1 MTHGKKFLMT
11 KIVGNGLLGRSFLG
25 HALPNVLY
33 FCSGVANSQEVRES
47 AFKRE
52 RQLLLSIFE
61 ETKGS
66 DTFIYF
72 SSVLAPTRS
81 NNYYKHKMEME
92 QLVRVSFPD
101 SYLIVRLPQVV
112 GLVDNSTLFSD
123 FIKRLALGLEVTI
136 YKNASR
142 SLIDIDDVV
151 RVSNDLVSYG
161 VKKTVIEVCSTE
173 SLNVLEMVEIMD
185 RELGRVSEKIYV
197 EGGSVQNCSPTMLR
211 EILKEKDALFMP
223 GYTKAV
229 IEKYTLKLR
238 DIFITKPNNL

>member
-1 MTHGKKFLMT
+1 MT
-11 KIVGNGLLGRSFLG
+11 KVVGNGLLGRSFLG
-25 HALPNVLY
+25 YALPGVVY
-33 FCSGVANSQEVRES
+33 FCLGVANSQEVREP

-52 RQLLLSIFE
+52 RQLLLSIFKE
-61 ETKGS
+61 IKNP

-81 NNYYKHKMEME
+81 NNYFRHKMEME

-112 GLVDNSTLFSD
+112 GLIDNSTLFSEL
-123 FIKRLALGLEVTI
+123 IKRLALGLEVTI
-136 YKNASR
+136 YKGATR

-151 RVSNDLVSYG
+151 RVTNDLVSCG
-161 VKKTVIEVCSTE
+161 FKATVVDVCSTE
-173 SLNVLEMVEIMD
+173 SLGVLEMVELMD
-185 RELGRVSEKIYV
+185 RELGRVSEKVYV
-197 EGGSVQNCSPTMLR
+197 EGGSVQSCSPTMLR

-238 DIFITKPNNL
+238 DLFITKSNNL